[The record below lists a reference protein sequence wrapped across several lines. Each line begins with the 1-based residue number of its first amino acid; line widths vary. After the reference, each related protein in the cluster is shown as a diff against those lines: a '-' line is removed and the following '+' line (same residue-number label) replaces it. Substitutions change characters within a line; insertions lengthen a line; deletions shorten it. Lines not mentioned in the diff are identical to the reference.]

1 MKTVSRS
8 DEEDV
13 LCQLMKL
20 AWRILQDKPQM
31 ELSHLAAEVL
41 RATVGV
47 GDYALPMPQP
57 RSVREMMGKPVKR
70 KPEPAQGRLL

>member
-1 MKTVSRS
+1 MASQLSLDLKTVSHS
-8 DEEDV
+8 GDEDV

-20 AWRILQDKPQM
+20 AWQILEDKPKL

-47 GDYALPMPQP
+47 GPYALPMPQP
-57 RSVREMMGKPVKR
+57 RSIKEMMGKAIK
-70 KPEPAQGRLL
+70 

>member
-1 MKTVSRS
+1 MKTVSRA

-20 AWRILQDKPQM
+20 AWRVLQDKPKM

-57 RSVREMMGKPVKR
+57 RSVKEMMGKPVR
-70 KPEPAQGRLL
+70 GKPRQQQERLL